1 MITRKKSSQLKSI
14 AKGRM
19 LGNYG
24 KMIGAF
30 FAMYGIFLAAAII
43 MMILTGIIAAGVSL
57 TAGLIFF
64 FVIMIGFYL
73 LIPLF
78 MVGQNKMFLT
88 AGRGEYC
95 KFSYLF
101 SGFTICPGKSIL
113 AMLLLILISIAVL
126 AVPVIAF
133 GVLTY
138 MSLRTPA
145 YAALGIVIYFAGLII
160 YYIIALKFALVYY
173 LIIDH
178 PELSVIQL
186 FKTSNR
192 LMKGNKGRFFYITI
206 SFIPI
211 MLLGVLSYYI
221 GILFLMPYMQM
232 TFTQFYLN
240 VVEVE
245 KAQQASNAA
254 AYEAMTNYATE

>member
-1 MITRKKSSQLKSI
+1 MNYKKSSQLKSI

-30 FAMYGIFLAAAII
+30 FTMYALFLAVALILV
-43 MMILTGIIAAGVSL
+43 MLTGIISASASV
-57 TAGLIFF
+57 TTGLIFF
-64 FVIMIGFYL
+64 FVMLLGFYI

-78 MVGQNKMFLT
+78 VVGQNKMFLT

-101 SGFTICPGKSIL
+101 SGFVISPGKSIL
-113 AMLLLILISIAVL
+113 AMLLLILISI
-126 AVPVIAF
+126 
-133 GVLTY
+133 GVLVVPMIAVGVLGY
-138 MSLRTPA
+138 FARHNEALLILA
-145 YAALGIVIYFAGLII
+145 FAIYIAALVI
-160 YYIIALKFALVYY
+160 YYIIVLKFALVYY
-173 LIIDH
+173 LIIDR

-186 FKTSNR
+186 FKTSNY

-211 MLLGVLSYYI
+211 MFLGVMSYYI
-221 GILFLMPYMQM
+221 GLLFLMPYMQM
-232 TFTQFYLN
+232 TFAQFYIN

-245 KAQQASNAA
+245 KAQQESNAA
-254 AYEAMTNYATE
+254 AYQAMQTYTAE